1 MLSNKY
7 YRGLKMIN
15 KIHPVAAVIAT
26 LCIATFFTSTILVEL
41 FGSHESI
48 ATVKDLI
55 VMPGLFILVPAIAA
69 TGGTGF
75 VLAKNR
81 KGRLVENKLKR
92 MPLIGANGLLVLLPA
107 AIVLDQWAASGSFDS
122 KFYLI
127 SKNLPLNFLQD
138 TDRCTLV
145 NNSSGGVSC
154 Q

>member
-1 MLSNKY
+1 
-7 YRGLKMIN
+7 MIN

-26 LCIATFFTSTILVEL
+26 LCIATFFASTILVEL
-41 FGSHESI
+41 FGSQESI

-92 MPLIGANGLLVLLPA
+92 MPFIGANGLLVLLPA
-107 AIVLDQWAASGSFDS
+107 AIMLDQWAASGSFDS
-122 KFYLI
+122 KFYIVQGLELLAGATNLSLMGLNMRDGLKMTGKLH
-127 SKNLPLNFLQD
+127 SKIWF
-138 TDRCTLV
+138 
-145 NNSSGGVSC
+145 GAK
-154 Q
+154 